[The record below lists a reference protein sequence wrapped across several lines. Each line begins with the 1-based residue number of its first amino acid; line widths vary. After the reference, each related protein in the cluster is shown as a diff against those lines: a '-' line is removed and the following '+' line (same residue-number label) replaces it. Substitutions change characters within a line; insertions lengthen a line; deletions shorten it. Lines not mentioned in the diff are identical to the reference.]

1 MKPIKNAPGLYRDE
15 KTNVVINTNES
26 EYKMIL
32 ERRRHKKELDKVT
45 SEVNDLKRE
54 LDELKTLIKATAR

>member
-15 KTNVVINTNES
+15 KTKVVINTNES